1 MQITLSQEQ
10 TQVLERLV
18 QQGRYPSLETAI
30 NTALILLTDEIA
42 YNESTENPEYLAWL
56 EQTRQKIEE
65 GLEQSKRGES
75 LDGEAVIDRLRE
87 KVKLAKEVQ
96 A

>member
-18 QQGRYPSLETAI
+18 QQGRYPSLEAAI
-30 NTALILLTDEIA
+30 NTALILLTDEISL
-42 YNESTENPEYLAWL
+42 NESTENPEYLAWL
-56 EQTRQKIEE
+56 AQTRQKIEE

-75 LDGEAVIDRLRE
+75 LDGEAVIARLRE
-87 KVKLAKEVQ
+87 KVKFAKEVQ

>member
-18 QQGRYPSLETAI
+18 QQGRYPSLEAAI
-30 NTALILLTDEIA
+30 NTALILLTDENSF
-42 YNESTENPEYLAWL
+42 NESTENPEYLAWL
-56 EQTRQKIEE
+56 AQTRQKIEE

-75 LDGEAVIDRLRE
+75 LDGEAVIARLRE
-87 KVKLAKEVQ
+87 KVKLAKEVK